1 MPARAVALLIAIAA
15 VVLPAPS
22 AGAAGPPIMRLADV
36 QPGMHCSVASV
47 IQGTTISTF
56 DARIDDLLRS
66 RDPRGTRILV
76 TFSGPAVDATGIGP
90 GFSGSPLTC
99 TGADGVPRIAA
110 AISEGIGQYGGLRGL
125 ATPIEAIL
133 GEPAD
138 PPAGAKV
145 ATALLRRAR
154 PLGEPHVLSG
164 LTPAL
169 ARAFTSAAARA
180 HQTLITAPATAL
192 AAQAPLAPL
201 VPGSSVAASTVTG
214 DLSSSA
220 IGTVAYVDGDRVW
233 AFGHELDG
241 AGRRSL
247 TLSSAYVYTVVS
259 NPVASREVDTYKLA
273 APLDDIGTL
282 VQDGVDGVVGRLGP
296 LPRRFPVRVVSLD
309 TDRNRRTEI
318 AAQVADERPVGMPA
332 GGSLAPLLAGVVA
345 QAAYTTL
352 QGVPAQMSAR
362 LCVRIAIQARTAP
375 LSFCNTYVGIG
386 GGSSALAESPLV
398 IDAGSA
404 GKLLDAFDAGP
415 LAITGIT
422 AGLRLTRSPRLGT
435 LVRAEGPAVV
445 RRGTTVAVRLTLRRV
460 GGGRFTRTI
469 RVAVPATMPAGPR
482 DLLLTGT
489 PADGPAQGGGL
500 SLSDLFGS
508 GAEAPAAQSLTD
520 LAKAVSALHHD
531 DALGARFV
539 PVGAQAPT
547 RLPGGSEGIA
557 QRRRPVFRSDTL
569 RIAGRARVRFDVR

>member
-1 MPARAVALLIAIAA
+1 MHARAIALLVAIAA
-15 VVLPAPS
+15 LALPV
-22 AGAAGPPIMRLADV
+22 GATAVGPPIMPLADV

-47 IQGTTISTF
+47 IQGTAVTTF
-56 DARIDDLLRS
+56 DARIDDLLRT

-76 TFSGPAVDATGIGP
+76 TLSGAAIDATGIGP

-99 TGADGVPRIAA
+99 IGADGVPRIAA
-110 AISEGIGQYGGLRGL
+110 AISEGIGEYGGHRGL

-154 PLGEPHVLSG
+154 PLSEPHVLTG
-164 LTPAL
+164 LAPAL
-169 ARAFTSAAARA
+169 AQAFTTAARRA
-180 HQTLITAPATAL
+180 HRTLITAPATAL
-192 AAQAPLAPL
+192 AAQTPLGPL

-259 NPVASREVDTYKLA
+259 NPVASADVDTYKLA
-273 APLDDIGTL
+273 APLGDIGTL

-296 LPRRFPVRVVSLD
+296 LPRRYPVRVVSLD
-309 TDRNRRTEI
+309 TDRNRRTELG
-318 AAQVADERPVGMPA
+318 AQVADERPVGSPA
-332 GGSLAPLLAGVVA
+332 GGSLAPLLGGAVA

-352 QGVPAQMSAR
+352 QGAPAQMSAR
-362 LCVRIAIQARTAP
+362 LCLRIAVKGRKAP

-386 GGSSALAESPLV
+386 GGATALAESPLV

-404 GKLLDAFDAGP
+404 AKLLDAYDAGP

-435 LVRAEGPAVV
+435 LVRAQGPAVV
-445 RRGTTVAVRLTLRRV
+445 HRGTTVAIRLTLRRV

-469 RVAVPATMPAGPR
+469 RVAVPATTPAGHR

-489 PADGPAQGGGL
+489 PADGPAQGGGDL

-508 GAEAPAAQSLTD
+508 GGDAPAPQSLRA
-520 LAKAVSALHHD
+520 LAKAIAKLHND

-539 PVGAQAPT
+539 PRGAPAPT
-547 RLPGGSEGIA
+547 RLPGGAEGMA
-557 QRRRPVFRSDTL
+557 QRRRAVFRSDTL
-569 RIAGRARVRFDVR
+569 RIAGRTRVALDVR